1 MNNER
6 VEDFVTAYVLMYKS
20 KQEKQ
25 LSGRYYKKYNADLES
40 VTALLREI
48 TGQGDFAEGW
58 AVIKA
63 SMQQDLE
70 NLGATPEIRAN
81 IQKNL
86 DNLLRGEVHYQTLR
100 DQPKIYRK
108 HVAAGFIAR
117 DCLRGGG
124 LPKDGMHKALASH
137 RQHIVSRQSS
147 WLETVERDMIAAQL
161 ELTGGLLQK
170 YTELQGLVMKVKV

>member
-6 VEDFVTAYVLMYKS
+6 VEDFVTAYVLMYNS
-20 KQEKQ
+20 KRQKN
-25 LSGRYYKKYNADLES
+25 LSGRKYKEYYANIDS

-48 TGQGDFAEGW
+48 TAQGDFAEAW

-63 SMQQDLE
+63 SMQHDLE
-70 NLGATPEIRAN
+70 YLADTPEIRAN

-86 DNLLRGEVHYQTLR
+86 DNLLRGEVHYHTLR

-108 HVAAGFIAR
+108 HLAPGFIAR
-117 DCLRGGG
+117 DCLRGGS

-147 WLETVERDMIAAQL
+147 WLETVERDFIAAQL
-161 ELTGGLLQK
+161 ELSTALGDK
-170 YTELQGLVMKVKV
+170 YAKLQGSVLRVEV